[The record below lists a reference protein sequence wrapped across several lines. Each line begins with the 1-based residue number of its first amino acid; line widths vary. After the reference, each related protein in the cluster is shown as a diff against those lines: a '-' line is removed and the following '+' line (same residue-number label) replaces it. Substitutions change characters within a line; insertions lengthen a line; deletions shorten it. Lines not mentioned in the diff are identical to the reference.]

1 MVNKTFNIDV
11 DIKESLTNRPFE
23 VVQGDTGNIIN
34 ISVLDDGQPVD
45 LAGCRVL
52 AVFSKSS
59 GTSSQDSGVADG
71 GITISGNTVHLQL
84 FTSSFDVGMIECEL
98 QIYSDA
104 GMSTLTT
111 TAKFNF
117 KARRGILNN
126 DTVQSTNEYPT
137 LTQLIK
143 QVEDMAGGIPW
154 LPSAEQGDAVFVGP
168 AGQLQGKSAAT
179 ARAALGITPVNIG
192 AAAATVTVAKILAAA
207 GWADQQQTITDEAI
221 YSAIAPGDVR
231 ISQSATD
238 AQFEAWG
245 KALPRVIAQEAGSI
259 TLRATGT
266 MPAIEIPIILEVR
279 G

>member
-45 LAGCRVL
+45 LTGCRVL

-59 GTSSQDSGVADG
+59 GTSSQDSGVPDG
-71 GITISGNTVHLQL
+71 GITLEGNVVHLQL

-117 KARRGILNN
+117 KARRGILND
-126 DTVQSTNEYPT
+126 DTVQGTNEYPV
-137 LTQLIK
+137 LVQLIK
-143 QVEDMAGGIPW
+143 QVEDMSHDIPW
-154 LPSAEQGDAVFVGP
+154 LPSAEAGGAVFVGP
-168 AGQLQGKSAAT
+168 AGQLESKIGAA
-179 ARAALGITPVNIG
+179 ARETLGITPVNIG
-192 AAAATVTVAKILAAA
+192 AAPEALELTGLLLADGWEDGVQTVEVSGVAAESKGTIGLYNPTKVQREVARKAQLSLTAQGSGTVTIT
-207 GWADQQQTITDEAI
+207 ADG
-221 YSAIAPGDVR
+221 IAPEID
-231 ISQSATD
+231 IP
-238 AQFEAWG
+238 F
-245 KALPRVIAQEAGSI
+245 
-259 TLRATGT
+259 
-266 MPAIEIPIILEVR
+266 AILIV